1 MENIDKKLIIP
12 EKLYDSNLNGKILYI
27 RHGQTN
33 YNKNSNKS
41 NLNIMKIKSEYID
54 CDINEK
60 GIEQTKKISNIIEQ
74 LDIEEIY
81 VSPLS
86 RTLHTALILFKNH
99 PQKDKIIIKVHPLIT
114 EVISGVHGFSFDIQ
128 NNKKIYN
135 LKSEIKFD
143 WSIFDSYYN
152 TPIEQ
157 DLFFFNF
164 IDCLIKKKLKEKKDK
179 INEYYN
185 KGNLKVKLGEFSK
198 FGVDS
203 GFKRF
208 ETLNHLFKRNLEFKK
223 FIYDKHKNTLE
234 DTEKKIIIIT
244 HCAFTQISTS
254 KKAYLGNLKNNFPD
268 DCYKISNC
276 EIISIFL

>member
-128 NNKKIYN
+128 NK
-135 LKSEIKFD
+135 E
-143 WSIFDSYYN
+143 
-152 TPIEQ
+152 
-157 DLFFFNF
+157 
-164 IDCLIKKKLKEKKDK
+164 CLYPKTGCKRCRRTRPLSPGRRARP
-179 INEYYN
+179 Y
-185 KGNLKVKLGEFSK
+185 
-198 FGVDS
+198 S
-203 GFKRF
+203 GF
-208 ETLNHLFKRNLEFKK
+208 
-223 FIYDKHKNTLE
+223 
-234 DTEKKIIIIT
+234 
-244 HCAFTQISTS
+244 CSSASSTRR
-254 KKAYLGNLKNNFPD
+254 GRT
-268 DCYKISNC
+268 CIRR
-276 EIISIFL
+276 